1 MMSPTISI
9 LIMLMLVLSATAFL
23 HTSLK
28 AHCRHSMLSMVS
40 ELNTGDFDCDFAK
53 TDYKSTKAS
62 NLFQYS
68 LKAKIPAKEMNVYLD
83 EYKEEMKKRKVV
95 FPGFRPGKLPPYIM
109 GDVRKYI
116 VSYGLESMLGGLANL
131 NDMQLVTE
139 EGEDVP
145 FGEDEYYTQIISED
159 DNGRGFE
166 ELRDSWKENSD
177 FSFSAKFFAITD
189 EEGDGE
195 DEEDREEACGP
206 EDAIDAEIVEGQ

>member
-1 MMSPTISI
+1 
-9 LIMLMLVLSATAFL
+9 
-23 HTSLK
+23 
-28 AHCRHSMLSMVS
+28 MVS
-40 ELNTGDFDCDFAK
+40 ELDTGDFECEFTK
-53 TDYKSTKAS
+53 TEYESKKIS
-62 NLFQYS
+62 NLSQYT

-83 EYKEEMKKRKVV
+83 EYKEEMRKRKAV

-145 FGEDEYYTQIISED
+145 FGEDEYYKQIIMED
-159 DNGRGFE
+159 NNGRGFE
-166 ELRDSWKENSD
+166 EQRDSWKKNCD
-177 FSFSAKFFAITD
+177 FNFSAKSFFAIKD

-195 DEEDREEACGP
+195 EDQGGEAGGP
-206 EDAIDAEIVEGQ
+206 EDVIDADR

>member
-1 MMSPTISI
+1 MSPA
-9 LIMLMLVLSATAFL
+9 LLVLCAAVLCSVSAFV
-23 HTSLK
+23 HTGLRKSYIRQ
-28 AHCRHSMLSMVS
+28 CDLSMAL
-40 ELNTGDFDCDFAK
+40 ELDTGDFDCNLEQ
-53 TDYKSTKAS
+53 TDYQSTKAS
-62 NLFQYS
+62 NLYEFT

-145 FGEDEYYTQIISED
+145 FGEDAYYEEIILKD

-166 ELRDSWKENSD
+166 QIRDSWKENCD
-177 FSFSAKFFAITD
+177 FAFSAKFFAIKD
-189 EEGDGE
+189 EEEEEGTEDGE
-195 DEEDREEACGP
+195 EESSGP
-206 EDAIDAEIVEGQ
+206 ADAIDAEIVEE